1 MSSGQNENR
10 DDVVDVVLVVTM
22 LMELDMYDRTFR
34 NSTALEIVSTASRV
48 STALEIGRKQIY
60 AWKVRVGPQT
70 SRSAS

>member
-48 STALEIGRKQIY
+48 STAF
-60 AWKVRVGPQT
+60 
-70 SRSAS
+70 